1 MVVEG
6 QNVARSVGTAKAK
19 RAAQTN
25 QVRVEYERNIT
36 ILHDIQISCSSSSSI
51 LPYHYH
57 LHHP

>member
-6 QNVARSVGTAKAK
+6 QNVAKSVGTAKAK

-25 QVRVEYERNIT
+25 QVRVEHEENIT
-36 ILHDIQISCSSSSSI
+36 ILHDMQISYPSSTSI